1 MSPVSHLASPLRFL
15 IVDDS
20 RAIQAIIRRTI
31 SQCGYEPLE
40 FQTASSGAEGLE
52 ALKHYQPD
60 LVITDWHM
68 PAMSG
73 LEMVQTMRQL
83 GMRDLRV
90 GFVTTE
96 RSTALLD
103 EAIRNGA
110 MFIIHKPFDDTELLA
125 VVSATVKDL
134 VSARSGTE
142 TAQASPSTQREVV
155 PTPALQLQLSATL
168 GKIPYR
174 LIPNERMQAD
184 KLTPTLLLGLYS
196 LSGRKGVHA
205 VGVMDAHAVCM
216 VGGGALLK
224 LPQEIRQ
231 TMALEQPPDPLIQ
244 QAHKFLGLCGACMA
258 DTVPEG
264 AGSISMAKA
273 SIVQRNFSK
282 LTEVLAQTQQRSDFR
297 LAIPGYGEGRM
308 AFFLIGTP
316 AP

>member
-1 MSPVSHLASPLRFL
+1 MSPVTHLTEPLRFL

-20 RAIQAIIRRTI
+20 RAIQAIVRRTI

-52 ALKHYQPD
+52 ALKHYKPD
-60 LVITDWHM
+60 LVVTDWHM

-73 LEMVQTMRQL
+73 LEMVQAMRQMGL
-83 GMRDLRV
+83 HHLRV

-96 RSTALLD
+96 RSTELLD
-103 EAIRNGA
+103 QAIRNGA
-110 MFIIHKPFDDTELLA
+110 MFIIHKPFDDAELLA
-125 VVSATVKDL
+125 VVAATVKDL
-134 VSARSGTE
+134 VAAKATP
-142 TAQASPSTQREVV
+142 AHPHPVAAPAEVV
-155 PTPALQLQLSATL
+155 STPALQLPLTATL

-174 LIPNERMQAD
+174 LIPNERMHSD

-231 TMALEQPPDPLIQ
+231 TMTMEQPPELLIQ
-244 QAHKFLGLCGACMA
+244 QAHKFLGLCSACLA
-258 DTVPEG
+258 PSVPEG
-264 AGSISMAKA
+264 AGTVGLAKA
-273 SIVQRNFSK
+273 SVVQRNFSK
-282 LTEVLAQTQQRSDFR
+282 LTEVLAQTHNRSDFR
-297 LAIPGYGEGRM
+297 IAIPGYGEGRM

-316 AP
+316 P